1 MDLTQRLIYWR
12 PDYNIMRRVG
22 DWFNEVK
29 VSKKYNKI
37 PEEKTGPYPLISAKS
52 TNHGIA

>member
-12 PDYNIMRRVG
+12 PDYNIMRRVC

-29 VSKKYNKI
+29 VSKKYSII
-37 PEEKTGPYPLISAKS
+37 PKEKTGPYPLISSKT
-52 TNHGIA
+52 TNNGIV